1 MSALPPEPGKP
12 LSRRPSVKGV
22 LQQDVSQGAERVR
35 AWPRSRPSQRGRN
48 SSASVATFTAY
59 SAVMKYLAPGTVA
72 WAHAQVKNSPLL
84 PRDALMMM
92 LSQRLYAFMLP
103 SGRILY
109 PMVARAD
116 VSASLDTLGQGVGET
131 LKRGPTGWTAVP
143 AGNGTSL
150 GYFVLLDETIS
161 SPVPYLDVLNL
172 EPYTELIA
180 FMSLV
185 TTSASTHR
193 NILVSTDNGTTWLNN
208 SGDYQRITT
217 SGTLSSEA
225 DIGLHQNANA
235 GMRTCIARFINQPLP
250 IFPLARATAFEQDQY
265 INTPGQGFNAIRLG
279 CRGSANLTAGRVI
292 VLGR

>member
-22 LQQDVSQGAERVR
+22 LQQDVSQGRERVR

-48 SSASVATFTAY
+48 SSASVAAFTAY

-116 VSASLDTLGQGVGET
+116 VSASLDTLGQGIGET
-131 LKRGPTGWTAVP
+131 LKRGPGGWTAVP

-150 GYFVLLDETIS
+150 GYFVLANELITTPI
-161 SPVPYLDVLNL
+161 PHLDVTNL
-172 EPYTELIA
+172 EQFTEIIA
-180 FMSLV
+180 FIDGVGLS
-185 TTSASTHR
+185 SSSHR
-193 NILVSTDNGTTWLNN
+193 NLLVSQDNGSTFMGT
-208 SGDYQRITT
+208 SGDYLQLSTN
-217 SGTLSSEA
+217 GTFDSYS
-225 DIGLHQNANA
+225 DIPFHQGATANPRTA
-235 GMRTCIARFINQPLP
+235 IVSIMRQPLP
-250 IFPLARATAFEQDQY
+250 SMPIANSTAFSVDML
-265 INTPGQGFNAIRLG
+265 INAANTSFNAIRI
-279 CRGSANLTAGRVI
+279 GSRSAANMNTGRII